1 MGAKIEARCA
11 YKRRLTMK
19 TVISV
24 SIALAL
30 MLSVAPAMAGDTDTF
45 QAFSKMAVGGEQE
58 RLTPLS
64 DEQLATIEGAD
75 VCTFCSQYATNYS
88 DIYQANVNV
97 SSFSFVEQENNARV
111 YQSIRQNI
119 N

>member
-1 MGAKIEARCA
+1 
-11 YKRRLTMK
+11 MK

-24 SIALAL
+24 GITLAL
-30 MLSVAPAMAGDTDTF
+30 MLSVVPAMAGDMDTF
-45 QAFSKMAVGGEQE
+45 QAFSKMAAGEQE
-58 RLTPLS
+58 RLTSLG

-97 SSFSFVEQENNARV
+97 SSFSRVEQENSARV
-111 YQSIRQNI
+111 YQSIRQNQ

>member
-1 MGAKIEARCA
+1 
-11 YKRRLTMK
+11 MK

-24 SIALAL
+24 GIALAL

-45 QAFSKMAVGGEQE
+45 QAFSKMAAGEQDL
-58 RLTPLS
+58 LTSLS
-64 DEQLATIEGAD
+64 DEQLATIEGSD
-75 VCTFCSQYATNYS
+75 FCFACRQYATNYS
-88 DIYQANVNV
+88 EINQANVNV

-111 YQSIRQNI
+111 RQSIRQRI